1 MKYKN
6 YHSIE
11 LIFKVC
17 YGYNKYLHLKNEI
30 SVEID
35 YEKFYQDSYWD
46 GLKGYITNT
55 NLSNDAVIS
64 NYSNLW

>member
-17 YGYNKYLHLKNEI
+17 YAKFSQITYLKIFIMAIYHRYI
-30 SVEID
+30 S
-35 YEKFYQDSYWD
+35 
-46 GLKGYITNT
+46 YIIG
-55 NLSNDAVIS
+55 IS
-64 NYSNLW
+64 IE